1 MRTTMKLSLTAL
13 ALQLALAG
21 CASIAPDTNVLPQQ
35 DLAKVQLAA
44 DIHLAS
50 EGWPAARWWRQFQD
64 AQLDQLI
71 EGALAASPSLDVAN
85 ARIGTALAA
94 FDAQHAQ
101 RGPSVDLGAD
111 AGRQRYSANGLMPAP
126 IGGNYYNEVTVGVQ
140 AHYDLDWWGKHK
152 AQIAASLGEV
162 NARRAEYAMAQQ
174 MLAAEIAKHYFS
186 MQSGWARMD
195 NLHALVD
202 LQRQLVADKEKR
214 IANGLGVS
222 DDHLSAQTRLSLLQ
236 QQIAL
241 LETQVVTEREALRAL
256 LGTSLGA
263 DGTDLASLQPAQ
275 AQALPHALPGKLG
288 MELLARRPDL
298 QAARWRVQAS
308 LSNIEAA
315 QASFYPDID
324 LGASFGL
331 DAIKLGKLLESGSR
345 TLFIGPA
352 LSLPLFDSGRLQ
364 AQLGGAR
371 SERNALIAD
380 YNQSVFNVVRDVAQ
394 AGARVQGVE
403 NQLRLQEDNLRA
415 SEAQLRNAHARLAQG
430 LADRAT
436 ELNAEMTVR
445 GQVDLGM
452 QLQNQR
458 QNAEI
463 NLTVALGGGYRGS
476 SDVTASASG
485 IDSTSGTD
493 SKQ

>member
-1 MRTTMKLSLTAL
+1 MHTPIKLSLSVLTL
-13 ALQLALAG
+13 SLALAG
-21 CASIAPDTNVLPQQ
+21 CASIPPDTHVLPQQ

-50 EGWPAARWWRQFQD
+50 EGWPAARWWRQFHD
-64 AQLDQLI
+64 DQLDRLI
-71 EGALAASPSLDVAN
+71 DNALSSSPSLAVAN
-85 ARIGTALAA
+85 ARIGAALSA
-94 FDAQHAQ
+94 FDLQHAQ
-101 RGPSVDLGAD
+101 RGPTLEMGAD
-111 AGRQRYSANGLMPAP
+111 ASRQRYSANGLMPAP

-162 NARRAEYAMAQQ
+162 NARRAEYAMAEQ
-174 MLAAEIAKHYFS
+174 MLAAEIARHYFS

-195 NLHALVD
+195 NLQALVG

-214 IANGLGVS
+214 IAYGLGIS

-241 LETQVVTEREALRAL
+241 LATQIITEREALRAL

-263 DGTDLASLQPAQ
+263 DASALASLQPKQ
-275 AQALPHALPGKLG
+275 AQPLPHALPGKLG

-331 DAIKLGKLLESGSR
+331 DAIKLGKLLQSGSR
-345 TLFIGPA
+345 TVFIGPA

-380 YNQSVFNVVRDVAQ
+380 YNQNVFNVVRDVAQ
-394 AGARVQGVE
+394 AGAKVQGVE
-403 NQLRLQEDNLRA
+403 NQLRLQEENLRA
-415 SEAQLRNAHARLAQG
+415 AEAQLRNANARMQQG
-430 LADRAT
+430 LADRASQ
-436 ELNAEMTVR
+436 LNAEMTVR

-463 NLTVALGGGYRGS
+463 SLTVALGGGYRGS
-476 SDVTASASG
+476 SDFAASA
-485 IDSTSGTD
+485 
-493 SKQ
+493 QQ

>member
-1 MRTTMKLSLTAL
+1 MPTPMKLSLSLSVL
-13 ALQLALAG
+13 ALSVSLALAG
-21 CASIAPDTNVLPQQ
+21 CASIPPDTQQLPQQ

-50 EGWPAARWWRQFQD
+50 EGWPAAQWWRQFQD
-64 AQLDQLI
+64 EQLNQLI
-71 EGALAASPSLDVAN
+71 ENALSASPSLEVAN
-85 ARIGTALAA
+85 ARIGSALSA
-94 FDAQHAQ
+94 FHAQHAQ
-101 RGPSVDLGAD
+101 RGPSID
-111 AGRQRYSANGLMPAP
+111 ASANANRQRYSGNGLMPAP

-162 NARRAEYAMAQQ
+162 NARRAEYAMAEQ
-174 MLAAEIAKHYFS
+174 MLAAEIARHYFS
-186 MQSGWARMD
+186 MQNGWARMD
-195 NLHALVD
+195 NLHALVQ
-202 LQRQLVADKEKR
+202 LQQQLVVDKEKR

-241 LETQVVTEREALRAL
+241 LETQIVTEREALRAL
-256 LGTSLGA
+256 LGA
-263 DGTDLASLQPAQ
+263 DSTALTSLQPKQ

-298 QAARWRVQAS
+298 QAARWRVQAAMS
-308 LSNIEAA
+308 KIEAV

-331 DAIKLGKLLESGSR
+331 DAIKLGKLLQSGSR

-371 SERNALIAD
+371 SERKELIAD
-380 YNQSVFNVVRDVAQ
+380 YNQNVFNVVRDVAQ
-394 AGARVQGVE
+394 AGAKVQGVE
-403 NQLRLQEDNLRA
+403 NQLRLQQENLRA
-415 SEAQLRNAHARLAQG
+415 SVAQLRNANARLKQG

-436 ELNAEMTVR
+436 QLNAEMTVR

-452 QLQNQR
+452 QLQHQR
-458 QNAEI
+458 QDAEI
-463 NLTVALGGGYRGS
+463 GLTVALGGGYRGS
-476 SDVTASASG
+476 SDFAT
-485 IDSTSGTD
+485 TTT
-493 SKQ
+493 KQ

>member
-1 MRTTMKLSLTAL
+1 MPTPMKLSLSVL
-13 ALQLALAG
+13 ALSVSLALAG
-21 CASIAPDTNVLPQQ
+21 CASIPPDTQQLPQQ

-50 EGWPAARWWRQFQD
+50 EGWPAAQWWRQFQD
-64 AQLDQLI
+64 EQLNQLI
-71 EGALAASPSLDVAN
+71 ENALSASPSLEVAN
-85 ARIGTALAA
+85 ARIGSALSA

-101 RGPSVDLGAD
+101 RGPSID
-111 AGRQRYSANGLMPAP
+111 ASANANRQRYSGNGLMPAP

-162 NARRAEYAMAQQ
+162 NARRAEYAMAEQ
-174 MLAAEIAKHYFS
+174 MLAAEIARHYFS
-186 MQSGWARMD
+186 MQNGWARMD
-195 NLHALVD
+195 NLHALVQ
-202 LQRQLVADKEKR
+202 LQQQLVVDKEKR

-241 LETQVVTEREALRAL
+241 LETQIVTEREALRAL
-256 LGTSLGA
+256 LGA
-263 DGTDLASLQPAQ
+263 DSTALTSLQPKQ

-298 QAARWRVQAS
+298 QAARWRVQAAMS
-308 LSNIEAA
+308 KIEAA

-331 DAIKLGKLLESGSR
+331 DAIKLGKLLQSGSR

-371 SERNALIAD
+371 SERKELIAD
-380 YNQSVFNVVRDVAQ
+380 YNQNVFNVVRDVAQ
-394 AGARVQGVE
+394 AGAKVQGVE
-403 NQLRLQEDNLRA
+403 NQLRLQQENLRA
-415 SEAQLRNAHARLAQG
+415 SVAQLRNANARLKQG

-436 ELNAEMTVR
+436 QLNAEMTVR

-476 SDVTASASG
+476 SDFAT
-485 IDSTSGTD
+485 TTT
-493 SKQ
+493 KQ

>member
-1 MRTTMKLSLTAL
+1 MKLSLSVL
-13 ALQLALAG
+13 ALSLSLAG
-21 CASIAPDTNVLPQQ
+21 CASIPPDTQQLPQQ
-35 DLAKVQLAA
+35 DLATVQLAA

-50 EGWPAARWWRQFQD
+50 EGWPAAQWWRQFRD
-64 AQLDQLI
+64 EQLDQLI
-71 EGALAASPSLDVAN
+71 EQALAASPNLAVAN
-85 ARIGTALAA
+85 ARIGSALSA
-94 FDAQHAQ
+94 FDAQHAE
-101 RGPSVDLGAD
+101 RGPRLDLGAN
-111 AGRQRYSANGLMPAP
+111 ASRQRYSGNGLMPAP

-140 AHYDLDWWGKHK
+140 AHYDLDWWGRHK

-162 NARRAEYAMAQQ
+162 NARRAEYAMAEQ
-174 MLAAEIAKHYFS
+174 MLAAEIARHYFS
-186 MQSGWARMD
+186 MQNGWARMD
-195 NLHALVD
+195 NLHALVK
-202 LQRQLVADKEKR
+202 LQQQLVLDKEKR

-256 LGTSLGA
+256 LGGDNSA
-263 DGTDLASLQPAQ
+263 LASLQPRQ

-298 QAARWRVQAS
+298 QAARWRVQAAMS
-308 LSNIEAA
+308 KIEAA

-324 LGASFGL
+324 LSASFGL
-331 DAIKLGKLLESGSR
+331 DAIKLGKLLQSGSR

-364 AQLGGAR
+364 AQLAGAR
-371 SERNALIAD
+371 SERNELIAD
-380 YNQSVFNVVRDVAQ
+380 YNQNVFNVVRDVAQ

-403 NQLRLQEDNLRA
+403 NQLRLQQENLRA
-415 SEAQLRNAHARLAQG
+415 SEAQLRNANARLKQG

-436 ELNAEMTVR
+436 QLNAEMTVR

-476 SDVTASASG
+476 SDFAAT
-485 IDSTSGTD
+485 TT
-493 SKQ
+493 KQ

>member
-1 MRTTMKLSLTAL
+1 MRTNMKLSLTVL
-13 ALQLALAG
+13 ALSLALAG
-21 CASIAPDTNVLPQQ
+21 CASIPPDTQQLPQQ
-35 DLAKVQLAA
+35 DLATVQLAA
-44 DIHLAS
+44 DLHLAS
-50 EGWPAARWWRQFQD
+50 EGWPSARWWRQFQD
-64 AQLDQLI
+64 DQLSQLI
-71 EGALAASPSLDVAN
+71 DTALSASPSLDVAN
-85 ARIGTALAA
+85 ARIGSALSA

-101 RGPSVDLGAD
+101 RGPRVDLD
-111 AGRQRYSANGLMPAP
+111 ANANRQRYSGNGLMPPP
-126 IGGNYYNEVTVGVQ
+126 IGGNVYNEVTVGVQ
-140 AHYDLDWWGKHK
+140 AHYDLDWWGRHK

-162 NARRAEYAMAQQ
+162 NARRAEYAMAEQ
-174 MLAAEIAKHYFS
+174 MLAAEIARHYFS
-186 MQSGWARMD
+186 MQNGWARMD
-195 NLHALVD
+195 NLQALVE
-202 LQRQLVADKEKR
+202 LQRQLVLDKEKR

-256 LGTSLGA
+256 LGA
-263 DGTDLASLQPAQ
+263 DASALASLRPAQ

-315 QASFYPDID
+315 QAAFYPDID

-331 DAIKLGKLLESGSR
+331 DAIKLGKLLQSGSR

-380 YNQSVFNVVRDVAQ
+380 YNQNVFNVVRDVAQ

-403 NQLRLQEDNLRA
+403 NQLRLQQENLRA
-415 SEAQLRNAHARLAQG
+415 SEAQLRNAHARMQQG
-430 LADRAT
+430 LADRASQ
-436 ELNAEMTVR
+436 LNAEMTVR

-463 NLTVALGGGYRGS
+463 NLNVALGGGYRGS
-476 SDVTASASG
+476 SDFTASA
-485 IDSTSGTD
+485 
-493 SKQ
+493 QQ

>member
-1 MRTTMKLSLTAL
+1 MKLSLSVL
-13 ALQLALAG
+13 ALSLSLAG
-21 CASIAPDTNVLPQQ
+21 CASIPPDTQQLPQQ
-35 DLAKVQLAA
+35 ELAKVQLAA

-50 EGWPAARWWRQFQD
+50 EGWPAAQWWRQFQD
-64 AQLDQLI
+64 DQLDQLI
-71 EGALAASPSLDVAN
+71 EQALSASPSLDAAN
-85 ARIGTALAA
+85 ARIGSALSA
-94 FDAQHAQ
+94 FDAQHAG
-101 RGPSVDLGAD
+101 RGPRLDLD
-111 AGRQRYSANGLMPAP
+111 ANASRQRYSGNGLMPAP

-162 NARRAEYAMAQQ
+162 NARRAEYAMAEQ
-174 MLAAEIAKHYFS
+174 MLAAEIARHYFS
-186 MQSGWARMD
+186 MQNGWARMD
-195 NLHALVD
+195 NLHALVQ
-202 LQRQLVADKEKR
+202 LQQQLVVDKEKR

-241 LETQVVTEREALRAL
+241 LETQIVTEREALRAL
-256 LGTSLGA
+256 LGA
-263 DGTDLASLQPAQ
+263 DASALASLQPKEAQ
-275 AQALPHALPGKLG
+275 TLPHALPGKLG

-298 QAARWRVQAS
+298 QAARWRVQAAMS
-308 LSNIEAA
+308 HIEAA

-331 DAIKLGKLLESGSR
+331 DAIKLGKLLQSGSR

-364 AQLGGAR
+364 AQLAGAR
-371 SERNALIAD
+371 SERNELIAD
-380 YNQSVFNVVRDVAQ
+380 YNQNVFNVVRDVAQ

-403 NQLRLQEDNLRA
+403 NQLRLQQENLRA
-415 SEAQLRNAHARLAQG
+415 SEAQLRNANARLKQG

-436 ELNAEMTVR
+436 QINAEMTMR

-458 QNAEI
+458 QDAEI

-476 SDVTASASG
+476 SDFAATASTNTA
-485 IDSTSGTD
+485 
-493 SKQ
+493 KQ

>member
-1 MRTTMKLSLTAL
+1 MRTNMKLSLTVL
-13 ALQLALAG
+13 ALSLALAG
-21 CASIAPDTNVLPQQ
+21 CASIPPDTQQLPQQ
-35 DLAKVQLAA
+35 DLATVQLAA
-44 DIHLAS
+44 DLHLAS
-50 EGWPAARWWRQFQD
+50 EGWPSARWWRQFQD
-64 AQLDQLI
+64 DQLSQLI
-71 EGALAASPSLDVAN
+71 DTALSASPSLDVAN
-85 ARIGTALAA
+85 ARIGSALSA

-101 RGPSVDLGAD
+101 RGPRVDLD
-111 AGRQRYSANGLMPAP
+111 ANASRQRYSGNGLMPAP
-126 IGGNYYNEVTVGVQ
+126 IGGNVYNEVTVGVQ
-140 AHYDLDWWGKHK
+140 AHYDLDWWGRHK

-162 NARRAEYAMAQQ
+162 NARRAEYAMAEQ
-174 MLAAEIAKHYFS
+174 MLAAEIARHYFS
-186 MQSGWARMD
+186 MQNGWARMD
-195 NLHALVD
+195 NLQALVE
-202 LQRQLVADKEKR
+202 LQRQLVLDKEKR

-256 LGTSLGA
+256 LGA
-263 DGTDLASLQPAQ
+263 DASALASLRPAQ

-315 QASFYPDID
+315 QAAFYPDID

-331 DAIKLGKLLESGSR
+331 DAIKLGKLLQSGSR

-380 YNQSVFNVVRDVAQ
+380 YNQNVFNVVRDVAQ

-403 NQLRLQEDNLRA
+403 NQLRLQQENLRA
-415 SEAQLRNAHARLAQG
+415 SEAQLRNAHARMQQG
-430 LADRAT
+430 LADRASQ
-436 ELNAEMTVR
+436 LNAEMTVR

-463 NLTVALGGGYRGS
+463 NLNVALGGGYRGS
-476 SDVTASASG
+476 SDFTASA
-485 IDSTSGTD
+485 
-493 SKQ
+493 QQ

>member
-1 MRTTMKLSLTAL
+1 MKLSLSVL
-13 ALQLALAG
+13 ALSLALAG
-21 CASIAPDTNVLPQQ
+21 CASIPPDTQPLPQQ

-50 EGWPAARWWRQFQD
+50 EGWPAAQWWRQFQD
-64 AQLDQLI
+64 SQLDQLI
-71 EGALAASPSLDVAN
+71 EHALSSSPNLDVAN
-85 ARIGTALAA
+85 ARIGSALSA
-94 FDAQHAQ
+94 FDARHAD
-101 RGPSVDLGAD
+101 RGPRVDLGAN
-111 AGRQRYSANGLMPAP
+111 ANRQRYSGNGLMPAP

-162 NARRAEYAMAQQ
+162 NARRAEYAMAEQ
-174 MLAAEIAKHYFS
+174 MLAAEIARHYFS

-195 NLHALVD
+195 NLHALVK
-202 LQRQLVADKEKR
+202 LQQQLVVDKEKR
-214 IANGLGVS
+214 IANGLGIS

-241 LETQVVTEREALRAL
+241 LETQIVTEREALRAL
-256 LGTSLGA
+256 LGA
-263 DGTDLASLQPAQ
+263 DSSALASLQPKE

-298 QAARWRVQAS
+298 QAARWRVQAAMS
-308 LSNIEAA
+308 TIEAA
-315 QASFYPDID
+315 QAAFYPDID

-331 DAIKLGKLLESGSR
+331 DAIKLGKLLQSGSR

-364 AQLGGAR
+364 AQLAGAR
-371 SERNALIAD
+371 SERNELIAD
-380 YNQSVFNVVRDVAQ
+380 YNQNVFNVVRDVAQ
-394 AGARVQGVE
+394 AGAKVQGVE
-403 NQLRLQEDNLRA
+403 NQLRLQEENLRA
-415 SEAQLRNAHARLAQG
+415 SEAQLRNANARLKQG

-436 ELNAEMTVR
+436 QLNAEMTVR

-463 NLTVALGGGYRGS
+463 NLNVALGGGYRGS
-476 SDVTASASG
+476 SDFADTASTSKR
-485 IDSTSGTD
+485 ST
-493 SKQ
+493 QQ

>member
-1 MRTTMKLSLTAL
+1 MKLSLSIL
-13 ALQLALAG
+13 ALSVSLALAG
-21 CASIAPDTNVLPQQ
+21 CASITPDTQQLPQQ
-35 DLAKVQLAA
+35 DLASVQLAA

-50 EGWPAARWWRQFQD
+50 EGWPAAQWWRQFQD
-64 AQLDQLI
+64 EQLDQLI
-71 EGALAASPSLDVAN
+71 EQSLSASPGLDVAN
-85 ARIGTALAA
+85 ARIASALSA
-94 FDAQHAQ
+94 FDAQHAE
-101 RGPSVDLGAD
+101 RGPRLDLD
-111 AGRQRYSANGLMPAP
+111 ANANRQRYSGNGLMPAP
-126 IGGNYYNEVTVGVQ
+126 IGGNYYNEITVGVQ

-162 NARRAEYAMAQQ
+162 NARRAEYAMAEQ
-174 MLAAEIAKHYFS
+174 MLAAEIARHYFS
-186 MQSGWARMD
+186 MQNGWARMD
-195 NLHALVD
+195 NLHALVG
-202 LQRQLVADKEKR
+202 LQQQLVVDKEKR

-241 LETQVVTEREALRAL
+241 LETQIVTEREALRAL
-256 LGTSLGA
+256 LGA
-263 DGTDLASLQPAQ
+263 DASALTSLQPKQ

-331 DAIKLGKLLESGSR
+331 DAIKLGKLLQSGSR
-345 TLFIGPA
+345 TVFIGPA

-380 YNQSVFNVVRDVAQ
+380 YNQNVFNVVRDVAQ
-394 AGARVQGVE
+394 AGAKVQGVE
-403 NQLRLQEDNLRA
+403 NQLRLQEENLRA
-415 SEAQLRNAHARLAQG
+415 AEAQLRNANARMQQG
-430 LADRAT
+430 LADRASQ
-436 ELNAEMTVR
+436 LNAEMTVR

-463 NLTVALGGGYRGS
+463 SLTVALGGGYRGS
-476 SDVTASASG
+476 SDFAASA
-485 IDSTSGTD
+485 
-493 SKQ
+493 QQ

>member
-1 MRTTMKLSLTAL
+1 MRTNMKLSLTVL
-13 ALQLALAG
+13 ALSLALAG
-21 CASIAPDTNVLPQQ
+21 CASVPPDTQQLPQQ
-35 DLAKVQLAA
+35 DLATVQLAA
-44 DIHLAS
+44 DLHLAS

-64 AQLDQLI
+64 DQLSQLI
-71 EGALAASPSLDVAN
+71 DTALSASPSLDVAN
-85 ARIGTALAA
+85 ARIGSALSA

-101 RGPSVDLGAD
+101 RGPRVDLD
-111 AGRQRYSANGLMPAP
+111 ANANRQRYSGNGLMPAP
-126 IGGNYYNEVTVGVQ
+126 IGGNVYNEVTVGVQ
-140 AHYDLDWWGKHK
+140 AHYDLDWWGRHK

-162 NARRAEYAMAQQ
+162 NARRAEYAMAEQ
-174 MLAAEIAKHYFS
+174 MLAAEIARHYFS
-186 MQSGWARMD
+186 MQNGWARMD
-195 NLHALVD
+195 NLQALVE
-202 LQRQLVADKEKR
+202 LQRQLVLDKEKR

-256 LGTSLGA
+256 LGA
-263 DGTDLASLQPAQ
+263 DASALASLRPAQ

-331 DAIKLGKLLESGSR
+331 DAIKLGKLLQSGSR

-380 YNQSVFNVVRDVAQ
+380 YNQNVFNVVRDVAQ

-403 NQLRLQEDNLRA
+403 NQLRLQQENLRA
-415 SEAQLRNAHARLAQG
+415 SEAQLRNAHARMQQG
-430 LADRAT
+430 LADRASQ
-436 ELNAEMTVR
+436 LNAEMTVR

-463 NLTVALGGGYRGS
+463 NLNVALGGGYRGS
-476 SDVTASASG
+476 SEFTAGA
-485 IDSTSGTD
+485 
-493 SKQ
+493 QQ

>member
-1 MRTTMKLSLTAL
+1 MHTSMKLSLSVL
-13 ALQLALAG
+13 ALSLALAG
-21 CASIAPDTNVLPQQ
+21 CASIPPDTQPLPQQ
-35 DLAKVQLAA
+35 DLATIQLAA

-50 EGWPAARWWRQFQD
+50 EGWPAAQWWRQFQD
-64 AQLDQLI
+64 DQLNQLI
-71 EGALAASPSLDVAN
+71 QQALSASPNLDVAN
-85 ARIGTALAA
+85 ARIGSALSA

-101 RGPSVDLGAD
+101 RGPRVDLGAN
-111 AGRQRYSANGLMPAP
+111 ANRQRYSGNGLMPAP

-162 NARRAEYAMAQQ
+162 NARRAEYAMAEQ
-174 MLAAEIAKHYFS
+174 MLAAEIARHYFS
-186 MQSGWARMD
+186 MQNGWARMD
-195 NLHALVD
+195 NLHALVQ
-202 LQRQLVADKEKR
+202 LQQQLVLDKEKR

-236 QQIAL
+236 QQIAM
-241 LETQVVTEREALRAL
+241 LETQIVTEREALRAL
-256 LGTSLGA
+256 LGA
-263 DGTDLASLQPAQ
+263 DASALASLQPKV
-275 AQALPHALPGKLG
+275 AQALPHALPAKLG

-308 LSNIEAA
+308 MSKIEAA

-331 DAIKLGKLLESGSR
+331 DAVKLGELLQSGSR

-364 AQLGGAR
+364 AQLQGAR
-371 SERNALIAD
+371 SERNELIAD
-380 YNQSVFNVVRDVAQ
+380 YNQNVFNVVRDVAQ

-403 NQLRLQEDNLRA
+403 NQLRLQQENLRA
-415 SEAQLRNAHARLAQG
+415 SEAQLRNANARLKQG

-436 ELNAEMTVR
+436 QLNAEMTVR

-458 QNAEI
+458 QDAEI
-463 NLTVALGGGYRGS
+463 TLTVALGGGYRGS
-476 SDVTASASG
+476 SDFASA
-485 IDSTSGTD
+485 TT
-493 SKQ
+493 KQ

>member
-1 MRTTMKLSLTAL
+1 MHTPMKLSLSVL
-13 ALQLALAG
+13 AFSVSLALAG
-21 CASIAPDTNVLPQQ
+21 CASIRPDTQQLPQQ
-35 DLAKVQLAA
+35 NLAKAQLAA

-50 EGWPAARWWRQFQD
+50 EGWPAAQWWRQFQD
-64 AQLDQLI
+64 NQLDQLI
-71 EGALAASPSLDVAN
+71 EQALSASPGLDVAN
-85 ARIGTALAA
+85 ARIGSALSA
-94 FDAQHAQ
+94 FDAQHAD
-101 RGPSVDLGAD
+101 RGPKVDLGAN
-111 AGRQRYSANGLMPAP
+111 ANRQRYSGNGLMPAP

-162 NARRAEYAMAQQ
+162 NARRAEYAMAEQ
-174 MLAAEIAKHYFS
+174 MLAAEIARHYFS
-186 MQSGWARMD
+186 MQNGWARMD
-195 NLHALVD
+195 NLHALVK
-202 LQRQLVADKEKR
+202 LQQQLVLDKEKR

-241 LETQVVTEREALRAL
+241 LETQIVTEREALRAL
-256 LGTSLGA
+256 LGT
-263 DGTDLASLQPAQ
+263 DGTALASLQPKQ
-275 AQALPHALPGKLG
+275 AQPLPHALPGKLG

-298 QAARWRVQAS
+298 QAARWRVQAAMS
-308 LSNIEAA
+308 KIEAA
-315 QASFYPDID
+315 HASFYPDID

-331 DAIKLGKLLESGSR
+331 DAIKLGKLLQSGSR

-371 SERNALIAD
+371 SERNELIAD
-380 YNQSVFNVVRDVAQ
+380 YNQNVFNVVRDVAQ
-394 AGARVQGVE
+394 AGARMQGVE
-403 NQLRLQEDNLRA
+403 NQLRLQQENLRA
-415 SEAQLRNAHARLAQG
+415 SEAQLRNANARLKQG

-436 ELNAEMTVR
+436 QLNAEMTVR

-458 QNAEI
+458 QDAEI

-476 SDVTASASG
+476 SDFANTAS
-485 IDSTSGTD
+485 TS
-493 SKQ
+493 KH

>member
-1 MRTTMKLSLTAL
+1 MLKENNMKTSLTTLVL
-13 ALQLALAG
+13 ALALAG
-21 CASIAPDTNVLPQQ
+21 CASIPPDTQPLPQQ
-35 DLAKVQLAA
+35 DLATVQLAA

-50 EGWPAARWWRQFQD
+50 EGWPAAQWWRQFQD
-64 AQLDQLI
+64 SQLDQLI
-71 EGALAASPSLDVAN
+71 DKALSGSPNLDVAN
-85 ARIGTALAA
+85 ARIGSALSA
-94 FDAQHAQ
+94 FDARHAD
-101 RGPSVDLGAD
+101 RGPRVDLD
-111 AGRQRYSANGLMPAP
+111 ANANRQRYSGNGLLPAP

-140 AHYDLDWWGKHK
+140 AHYDLDWWGRHK

-162 NARRAEYAMAQQ
+162 NARRAEYAMAEQ
-174 MLAAEIAKHYFS
+174 MLAAEVARHYFS

-195 NLHALVD
+195 NLRALVA
-202 LQRQLVADKEKR
+202 LQQQLVLDKEKR

-241 LETQVVTEREALRAL
+241 LETQIVTEREALRAL
-256 LGTSLGA
+256 LGA
-263 DGTDLASLQPAQ
+263 DASALASLQPRQ

-308 LSNIEAA
+308 MSRIEAA
-315 QASFYPDID
+315 QAAFYPDID

-364 AQLGGAR
+364 AQLAGAR
-371 SERNALIAD
+371 SERNELIAD
-380 YNQSVFNVVRDVAQ
+380 YNQNVFNVVRDVAQ
-394 AGARVQGVE
+394 AGAKVQGVE

-415 SEAQLRNAHARLAQG
+415 SEAQLRNANARLKQG

-436 ELNAEMTVR
+436 QLNAEMTVR

-463 NLTVALGGGYRGS
+463 NLNVALGGGYRGS
-476 SDVTASASG
+476 SDFANTAS
-485 IDSTSGTD
+485 TT
-493 SKQ
+493 KQ

>member
-1 MRTTMKLSLTAL
+1 MHTPMKLSLSVL
-13 ALQLALAG
+13 ALSLSLAG
-21 CASIAPDTNVLPQQ
+21 CASIAPDTQQLPQQ
-35 DLAKVQLAA
+35 DLATVQLAA

-50 EGWPAARWWRQFQD
+50 EGWPAAQWWRQFQD
-64 AQLDQLI
+64 DQLDQLI
-71 EGALAASPSLDVAN
+71 EQALAASPNLAVAN
-85 ARIGTALAA
+85 ARIGSALSA
-94 FDAQHAQ
+94 FDAQHAE
-101 RGPSVDLGAD
+101 RGPRLDLGAN
-111 AGRQRYSANGLMPAP
+111 ASRQRYSGNGLMPAP
-126 IGGNYYNEVTVGVQ
+126 IGGNYYNEITVGVQ

-162 NARRAEYAMAQQ
+162 NARRAEYAMAEQ
-174 MLAAEIAKHYFS
+174 MLAAEIARHYFS
-186 MQSGWARMD
+186 MQNGWARMD
-195 NLHALVD
+195 NLHALVA
-202 LQRQLVADKEKR
+202 LQQLLVLDKEKR

-256 LGTSLGA
+256 LGGDSST
-263 DGTDLASLQPAQ
+263 LAGLQPKV

-308 LSNIEAA
+308 MSKIEAA

-331 DAIKLGKLLESGSR
+331 DAIKLGKLLQSGSR

-364 AQLGGAR
+364 AQLAGAR
-371 SERNALIAD
+371 SERNELIAD
-380 YNQSVFNVVRDVAQ
+380 YNQNVFNVVRDVAQ

-403 NQLRLQEDNLRA
+403 NQLRLQQDNLRA
-415 SEAQLRNAHARLAQG
+415 SEAQLRNANARLKQG
-430 LADRAT
+430 LADRAAQ
-436 ELNAEMTVR
+436 LNAEMTVR

-458 QNAEI
+458 QDAEI
-463 NLTVALGGGYRGS
+463 SLTVALGGGYRGS
-476 SDVTASASG
+476 SDFAAT
-485 IDSTSGTD
+485 TT
-493 SKQ
+493 KQ

>member
-1 MRTTMKLSLTAL
+1 MLKENNMKTSLTTLVL
-13 ALQLALAG
+13 ALALAG
-21 CASIAPDTNVLPQQ
+21 CASIPPDTQPLPQQ
-35 DLAKVQLAA
+35 DLATVQLAA

-50 EGWPAARWWRQFQD
+50 EGWPAAQWWRQFQD
-64 AQLDQLI
+64 SQLDQLI
-71 EGALAASPSLDVAN
+71 DKALSGSPNLDVAN
-85 ARIGTALAA
+85 ARIGSALSV
-94 FDAQHAQ
+94 FDARHAD
-101 RGPSVDLGAD
+101 RGPRVDLD
-111 AGRQRYSANGLMPAP
+111 ANANRQRYSGNGLLPAP

-140 AHYDLDWWGKHK
+140 AHYDLDWWGRHK

-162 NARRAEYAMAQQ
+162 NARRAEYAMAEQ
-174 MLAAEIAKHYFS
+174 MLAAEVARHYFS

-195 NLHALVD
+195 NLRALVA
-202 LQRQLVADKEKR
+202 LQQQLILDKEKR

-241 LETQVVTEREALRAL
+241 LETQIVTEREALRAL
-256 LGTSLGA
+256 LGA
-263 DGTDLASLQPAQ
+263 DASALASLQPRQ

-308 LSNIEAA
+308 MSRIEAA
-315 QASFYPDID
+315 QAAFYPDID

-364 AQLGGAR
+364 AQLAGAR
-371 SERNALIAD
+371 SERNELIAD
-380 YNQSVFNVVRDVAQ
+380 YNQNVFNVVRDVAQ
-394 AGARVQGVE
+394 AGAKVQGVE

-415 SEAQLRNAHARLAQG
+415 SEAQLRNANARLKQG

-436 ELNAEMTVR
+436 QLNAEMTMR

-463 NLTVALGGGYRGS
+463 NLNVALGGGYRGS
-476 SDVTASASG
+476 SDFANTAS
-485 IDSTSGTD
+485 TT
-493 SKQ
+493 KQ

>member
-1 MRTTMKLSLTAL
+1 MHTPMKLSLSVL
-13 ALQLALAG
+13 ALSLSLAG
-21 CASIAPDTNVLPQQ
+21 CASIPPDTQQLPQQ

-50 EGWPAARWWRQFQD
+50 EGWPAAQWWRQFQD
-64 AQLDQLI
+64 DQLDQLI
-71 EGALAASPSLDVAN
+71 EQALSASPSLDAAN
-85 ARIGTALAA
+85 ARIGSALSA
-94 FDAQHAQ
+94 FDAQHAG
-101 RGPSVDLGAD
+101 RGPRLDLD
-111 AGRQRYSANGLMPAP
+111 ANASRQRYSGNGLMPAP

-162 NARRAEYAMAQQ
+162 NARRAEYAMAEQ
-174 MLAAEIAKHYFS
+174 MLAAEIARHYFS
-186 MQSGWARMD
+186 MQNGWARMD
-195 NLHALVD
+195 NLHALVQ
-202 LQRQLVADKEKR
+202 LQQQLVLDKEKR

-241 LETQVVTEREALRAL
+241 LETQIVTEREALRAL
-256 LGTSLGA
+256 LGA
-263 DGTDLASLQPAQ
+263 DASALASLQPKAAQ
-275 AQALPHALPGKLG
+275 TLPHALPGKLG

-298 QAARWRVQAS
+298 QAARWRVQAAMS
-308 LSNIEAA
+308 HIEAA

-331 DAIKLGKLLESGSR
+331 DAIKLGKLLQSGSR

-364 AQLGGAR
+364 AQLAGAR
-371 SERNALIAD
+371 SERNELIAD
-380 YNQSVFNVVRDVAQ
+380 YNQNVFNVVRDVAQ

-403 NQLRLQEDNLRA
+403 NQLRLQQENLRA
-415 SEAQLRNAHARLAQG
+415 SEAQLRNANARLKQG

-436 ELNAEMTVR
+436 QINAEMTMR

-458 QNAEI
+458 LDAEI

-476 SDVTASASG
+476 SDFAGTASTNTA
-485 IDSTSGTD
+485 
-493 SKQ
+493 

>member
-1 MRTTMKLSLTAL
+1 MRTNMKLSLTVL
-13 ALQLALAG
+13 ALSLALAG
-21 CASIAPDTNVLPQQ
+21 CASIPPDTQQLPQQ

-44 DIHLAS
+44 DLHLAS
-50 EGWPAARWWRQFQD
+50 EGWPAARWWHQFQD
-64 AQLDQLI
+64 DQLSQLI
-71 EGALAASPSLDVAN
+71 DTALSASPSLDVAN
-85 ARIGTALAA
+85 ARIGSALSA

-101 RGPSVDLGAD
+101 RGPRVDLD
-111 AGRQRYSANGLMPAP
+111 ANANRQRYSGNGLMPAP
-126 IGGNYYNEVTVGVQ
+126 IGGNVYNEVTVGVQ
-140 AHYDLDWWGKHK
+140 AHYDLDWWGRHK

-162 NARRAEYAMAQQ
+162 NARRAEYAMAEQ
-174 MLAAEIAKHYFS
+174 MLAAEIARHYFS
-186 MQSGWARMD
+186 MQNGWARMD
-195 NLHALVD
+195 NLQALVE
-202 LQRQLVADKEKR
+202 LQRQLVLDKEKR

-256 LGTSLGA
+256 LGADASALTSLR
-263 DGTDLASLQPAQ
+263 PAQ

-315 QASFYPDID
+315 QAAFYPDID

-331 DAIKLGKLLESGSR
+331 DAIKLGKLLQSGSR

-380 YNQSVFNVVRDVAQ
+380 YNQNVFNVVRDVAQ

-403 NQLRLQEDNLRA
+403 NQLRLQQENLRA
-415 SEAQLRNAHARLAQG
+415 SEAQLRNAHARMQQG
-430 LADRAT
+430 LADRASQ
-436 ELNAEMTVR
+436 LNAEMTVR

-463 NLTVALGGGYRGS
+463 NLNVALGGGYRGS
-476 SDVTASASG
+476 SDFTASA
-485 IDSTSGTD
+485 
-493 SKQ
+493 QQ

>member
-1 MRTTMKLSLTAL
+1 MRTNMKLSLTVL
-13 ALQLALAG
+13 ALSLALAG
-21 CASIAPDTNVLPQQ
+21 CASIPPDTQQLPQQ
-35 DLAKVQLAA
+35 DLATVQLAA
-44 DIHLAS
+44 DLHLAS

-64 AQLDQLI
+64 DQLSQLI
-71 EGALAASPSLDVAN
+71 DTALSASPSLDVAN
-85 ARIGTALAA
+85 ARIGSALSA

-101 RGPSVDLGAD
+101 RGPRVDLD
-111 AGRQRYSANGLMPAP
+111 ANANRQRYSGNGLMPPP
-126 IGGNYYNEVTVGVQ
+126 IGGNVYNEVTVGVQ
-140 AHYDLDWWGKHK
+140 AHYDLDWWGRHK

-162 NARRAEYAMAQQ
+162 NARRAEYAMAEQ
-174 MLAAEIAKHYFS
+174 MLAAEIARHYFS
-186 MQSGWARMD
+186 MQNGWARMD
-195 NLHALVD
+195 NLQALVE
-202 LQRQLVADKEKR
+202 LQRQLVLDKEKR

-256 LGTSLGA
+256 LGA
-263 DGTDLASLQPAQ
+263 DASALASLRPAQ

-315 QASFYPDID
+315 QAAFYPDID

-331 DAIKLGKLLESGSR
+331 DAIKLGKLLQSGSR

-380 YNQSVFNVVRDVAQ
+380 YNQNVFNVVRDVAQ

-403 NQLRLQEDNLRA
+403 NQLRLQQENLRA
-415 SEAQLRNAHARLAQG
+415 SEAQLRNAHARMQQG
-430 LADRAT
+430 LADRASQ
-436 ELNAEMTVR
+436 LNAEMTVR

-463 NLTVALGGGYRGS
+463 NLNVALGGGYRGS
-476 SDVTASASG
+476 SDFTASA
-485 IDSTSGTD
+485 
-493 SKQ
+493 QQ

>member
-1 MRTTMKLSLTAL
+1 MHTQMKLSLSVL
-13 ALQLALAG
+13 ALSVSIALAG
-21 CASIAPDTNVLPQQ
+21 CASIPPDTQQLPQQ

-50 EGWPAARWWRQFQD
+50 EGWPAAQWWRQFQD
-64 AQLDQLI
+64 EQLNQLI
-71 EGALAASPSLDVAN
+71 ENALSASPSLEVAN
-85 ARIGTALAA
+85 ARIGSALSA

-101 RGPSVDLGAD
+101 RGPSID
-111 AGRQRYSANGLMPAP
+111 ASANANRQRYSSNGLMPAP
-126 IGGNYYNEVTVGVQ
+126 IGGNYYNEITVGVQ

-162 NARRAEYAMAQQ
+162 NARRAEYAMAEQ
-174 MLAAEIAKHYFS
+174 MLAAEIARHYFS
-186 MQSGWARMD
+186 MQNGWARMD
-195 NLHALVD
+195 NLHALVQ
-202 LQRQLVADKEKR
+202 LQQQLVVDKEKR

-241 LETQVVTEREALRAL
+241 LETQIVTEREALRAL
-256 LGTSLGA
+256 LGA
-263 DGTDLASLQPAQ
+263 DSTALTSLQPKQ

-298 QAARWRVQAS
+298 QAARWRVQAAMS
-308 LSNIEAA
+308 KIEAA

-331 DAIKLGKLLESGSR
+331 DAIKLGKLLQSGSR

-371 SERNALIAD
+371 SERKELIAD
-380 YNQSVFNVVRDVAQ
+380 YNQNVFNVVRDVAQ
-394 AGARVQGVE
+394 AGAKVQGVE
-403 NQLRLQEDNLRA
+403 NQLRLQQENLRA
-415 SEAQLRNAHARLAQG
+415 SVAQLRNANARLKQG

-436 ELNAEMTVR
+436 QLNAEMTVR

-458 QNAEI
+458 QDAEI
-463 NLTVALGGGYRGS
+463 SLTVALGGGYRGS
-476 SDVTASASG
+476 SDFAT
-485 IDSTSGTD
+485 TTT
-493 SKQ
+493 KQ

>member
-1 MRTTMKLSLTAL
+1 MHTQMKLSLSVL
-13 ALQLALAG
+13 ALSVSMALAG
-21 CASIAPDTNVLPQQ
+21 CASIPPDTQQLPQQ

-50 EGWPAARWWRQFQD
+50 EGWPAAQWWRQFQD
-64 AQLDQLI
+64 EQLNQLI
-71 EGALAASPSLDVAN
+71 ENALSASPSLEVAN
-85 ARIGTALAA
+85 ARIGSALSA

-101 RGPSVDLGAD
+101 RGPSID
-111 AGRQRYSANGLMPAP
+111 ASANANRQRYSGNGLMPAP

-162 NARRAEYAMAQQ
+162 NARRAEYAMAEQ
-174 MLAAEIAKHYFS
+174 MLAAEIARHYFS
-186 MQSGWARMD
+186 MQNGWARMD
-195 NLHALVD
+195 NLHALVQ
-202 LQRQLVADKEKR
+202 LQQQLVVDKEKR

-241 LETQVVTEREALRAL
+241 LETQIVTEREALRAL
-256 LGTSLGA
+256 LGA
-263 DGTDLASLQPAQ
+263 DSTALTSLQPKQ

-298 QAARWRVQAS
+298 QAARWRVQAAMS
-308 LSNIEAA
+308 KIEAA

-331 DAIKLGKLLESGSR
+331 DAIKLGKLLQSGSR

-371 SERNALIAD
+371 SERNELIAD
-380 YNQSVFNVVRDVAQ
+380 YNQNVFNVVRDVAQ
-394 AGARVQGVE
+394 AGAKVQGVE
-403 NQLRLQEDNLRA
+403 NQLRLQQENLRA
-415 SEAQLRNAHARLAQG
+415 SVAQLRNANARLKQG

-436 ELNAEMTVR
+436 QLNAEMTVR

-458 QNAEI
+458 QDAEI
-463 NLTVALGGGYRGS
+463 SLTVALGGGYRGS
-476 SDVTASASG
+476 SDFAT
-485 IDSTSGTD
+485 TTT
-493 SKQ
+493 KQ

>member
-1 MRTTMKLSLTAL
+1 MYTPMKLSLSVL
-13 ALQLALAG
+13 ALSLSLAG
-21 CASIAPDTNVLPQQ
+21 CASIPPDTQQLPQQ
-35 DLAKVQLAA
+35 ELAKVQLAA

-50 EGWPAARWWRQFQD
+50 EGWPAAQWWRQFQD
-64 AQLDQLI
+64 DQLDQLI
-71 EGALAASPSLDVAN
+71 EQALSASPSLDAAN
-85 ARIGTALAA
+85 ARIGSALSA
-94 FDAQHAQ
+94 FDAQHAG
-101 RGPSVDLGAD
+101 RGPRLDLD
-111 AGRQRYSANGLMPAP
+111 ANASRQRYSGNGLMPAP

-162 NARRAEYAMAQQ
+162 NARRAEYAMAEQ
-174 MLAAEIAKHYFS
+174 MLAAEIARHYFS
-186 MQSGWARMD
+186 MQNGWARMD
-195 NLHALVD
+195 NLHALVQ
-202 LQRQLVADKEKR
+202 LQQQLVVDKEKR

-241 LETQVVTEREALRAL
+241 LETQIVTEREALRAL
-256 LGTSLGA
+256 LGA
-263 DGTDLASLQPAQ
+263 DASALASLQPKEAQ
-275 AQALPHALPGKLG
+275 TLPHALPGKLG

-298 QAARWRVQAS
+298 QAARWRVQAAMS
-308 LSNIEAA
+308 HIEAA

-331 DAIKLGKLLESGSR
+331 DAIKLGKLLQSGSR

-364 AQLGGAR
+364 AQLAGAR
-371 SERNALIAD
+371 SERNELIAD
-380 YNQSVFNVVRDVAQ
+380 YNQNVFNVVRDVAQ

-403 NQLRLQEDNLRA
+403 NQLRLQQENLRA
-415 SEAQLRNAHARLAQG
+415 SEAQLRNANARLKQG

-436 ELNAEMTVR
+436 QINAEMTMR

-458 QNAEI
+458 QDAEI

-476 SDVTASASG
+476 SDFAATASTNTA
-485 IDSTSGTD
+485 
-493 SKQ
+493 KQ

>member
-1 MRTTMKLSLTAL
+1 MRTNMKLSLTVL
-13 ALQLALAG
+13 ALSLALAG
-21 CASIAPDTNVLPQQ
+21 CASIPPDTQQLPQQ
-35 DLAKVQLAA
+35 DLATVQLAT
-44 DIHLAS
+44 DLHLAS
-50 EGWPAARWWRQFQD
+50 EGWPAARWWHQFQD
-64 AQLDQLI
+64 DQLSQLI
-71 EGALAASPSLDVAN
+71 DTALSASPSLDVAN
-85 ARIGTALAA
+85 ARIGSALSA

-101 RGPSVDLGAD
+101 RGPRVDLD
-111 AGRQRYSANGLMPAP
+111 ANASRQRYSGNGLMPPP
-126 IGGNYYNEVTVGVQ
+126 IGGNVYNEVTVGVQ
-140 AHYDLDWWGKHK
+140 AHYDLDWWGRHK

-162 NARRAEYAMAQQ
+162 NARRAEYAMAEQ
-174 MLAAEIAKHYFS
+174 MLAAEIARHYFS
-186 MQSGWARMD
+186 MQNGWARMD
-195 NLHALVD
+195 NLQALVE
-202 LQRQLVADKEKR
+202 LQRQLVLDKEKR

-256 LGTSLGA
+256 LGA
-263 DGTDLASLQPAQ
+263 DASALASLRPAQ

-315 QASFYPDID
+315 QAAFYPDID

-331 DAIKLGKLLESGSR
+331 DAIKLGKLLQSGSR

-380 YNQSVFNVVRDVAQ
+380 YNQNVFNVVRDVAQ

-403 NQLRLQEDNLRA
+403 NQLRLQQENLRA
-415 SEAQLRNAHARLAQG
+415 SEAQLRNAHARMQQG
-430 LADRAT
+430 LADRASQ
-436 ELNAEMTVR
+436 LNAEMTVR

-463 NLTVALGGGYRGS
+463 NLNVALGGGYRGS
-476 SDVTASASG
+476 SDFTASA
-485 IDSTSGTD
+485 
-493 SKQ
+493 QQ

>member
-1 MRTTMKLSLTAL
+1 MLKENNMKTSLTTLVL
-13 ALQLALAG
+13 ALALAG
-21 CASIAPDTNVLPQQ
+21 CASIPPDTQPLPQQ
-35 DLAKVQLAA
+35 DLATVQLAA

-50 EGWPAARWWRQFQD
+50 EGWPAAQWWRQFQD
-64 AQLDQLI
+64 SQLDQLI
-71 EGALAASPSLDVAN
+71 DKALSGSPNLDVAN
-85 ARIGTALAA
+85 ARIGSALSA
-94 FDAQHAQ
+94 FDARHAD
-101 RGPSVDLGAD
+101 RGPRVDLD
-111 AGRQRYSANGLMPAP
+111 ANANRQRYSGNGLLPAP

-140 AHYDLDWWGKHK
+140 AHYDLDWWGRHK

-162 NARRAEYAMAQQ
+162 NARRAEYAMAEQ
-174 MLAAEIAKHYFS
+174 MLAAEVARHYFS

-195 NLHALVD
+195 NLRALVA
-202 LQRQLVADKEKR
+202 LQQQLVLDKEKR
-214 IANGLGVS
+214 IANSLGVS

-241 LETQVVTEREALRAL
+241 LETQIVTEREALRAL
-256 LGTSLGA
+256 LGA
-263 DGTDLASLQPAQ
+263 DASALASLQPRP

-308 LSNIEAA
+308 MSRIEAA
-315 QASFYPDID
+315 QAAFYPDID

-364 AQLGGAR
+364 AQLAGAR
-371 SERNALIAD
+371 SERNELIAD
-380 YNQSVFNVVRDVAQ
+380 YNQNVFNVVRDVAQ
-394 AGARVQGVE
+394 AGAKVQGVE

-415 SEAQLRNAHARLAQG
+415 SEAQLRNANARLKQG

-436 ELNAEMTVR
+436 QLNAEMTMR
-445 GQVDLGM
+445 GQEDLGM

-463 NLTVALGGGYRGS
+463 NLNVALGGGYRGS
-476 SDVTASASG
+476 SDFANTAS
-485 IDSTSGTD
+485 TT
-493 SKQ
+493 KQ

>member
-1 MRTTMKLSLTAL
+1 MRSNMKLSLTVL
-13 ALQLALAG
+13 ALSLALAG
-21 CASIAPDTNVLPQQ
+21 CASVPPDTPQLPQQ
-35 DLAKVQLAA
+35 DLATVQLAA
-44 DIHLAS
+44 DLHLAS

-64 AQLDQLI
+64 DQLSQLI
-71 EGALAASPSLDVAN
+71 DTALSASPSLDVAN
-85 ARIGTALAA
+85 ARIGSALSA

-101 RGPSVDLGAD
+101 RGPRVDLD
-111 AGRQRYSANGLMPAP
+111 ANASRQRYSGNGLMPAP
-126 IGGNYYNEVTVGVQ
+126 IGGNVYNEITVGVQ

-162 NARRAEYAMAQQ
+162 NARRAEYAMAEQ
-174 MLAAEIAKHYFS
+174 MLAAEIARHYFG
-186 MQSGWARMD
+186 MQNGWARMD
-195 NLHALVD
+195 NLQALVE
-202 LQRQLVADKEKR
+202 LQRQLVLDKEKR

-256 LGTSLGA
+256 LGADASALTSLR
-263 DGTDLASLQPAQ
+263 PAQ

-315 QASFYPDID
+315 QAAFYPDID

-380 YNQSVFNVVRDVAQ
+380 YNQNVFNVVRDVAQ

-403 NQLRLQEDNLRA
+403 NQLRLQQENLRA
-415 SEAQLRNAHARLAQG
+415 SEAQLRNAHARMQQG
-430 LADRAT
+430 LADRASQ
-436 ELNAEMTVR
+436 LNAEMTVR

-463 NLTVALGGGYRGS
+463 NLNVALGGGYRGS
-476 SDVTASASG
+476 SDFTAGA
-485 IDSTSGTD
+485 
-493 SKQ
+493 QQ

>member
-1 MRTTMKLSLTAL
+1 MKLSLTVL
-13 ALQLALAG
+13 ALSLALAG
-21 CASIAPDTNVLPQQ
+21 CASIPPDTQQLPQQ

-44 DIHLAS
+44 DLHLAS
-50 EGWPAARWWRQFQD
+50 EGWPAARWWHQFQD
-64 AQLDQLI
+64 DQLSQLI
-71 EGALAASPSLDVAN
+71 DTALSASPSLDVAN
-85 ARIGTALAA
+85 ARIGSALSA

-101 RGPSVDLGAD
+101 RGPRVDLD
-111 AGRQRYSANGLMPAP
+111 ANANRQRYSGNGLMPAP
-126 IGGNYYNEVTVGVQ
+126 IGGNVYNEVTVGVQ
-140 AHYDLDWWGKHK
+140 AHYDLDWWGRHK

-162 NARRAEYAMAQQ
+162 NARRAEYAMAEQ
-174 MLAAEIAKHYFS
+174 MLAAEIARHYFS
-186 MQSGWARMD
+186 MQNGWARMD
-195 NLHALVD
+195 NLQALVE
-202 LQRQLVADKEKR
+202 LQRQLVLDKEKR

-256 LGTSLGA
+256 LGADASALTSLR
-263 DGTDLASLQPAQ
+263 PAQ

-315 QASFYPDID
+315 QAAFYPDID

-331 DAIKLGKLLESGSR
+331 DAIKLGKLLQSGSR

-380 YNQSVFNVVRDVAQ
+380 YNQNVFNVVRDVAQ

-403 NQLRLQEDNLRA
+403 NQLRLQQENLRA
-415 SEAQLRNAHARLAQG
+415 SEAQLRNAHARMQQG
-430 LADRAT
+430 LADRASQ
-436 ELNAEMTVR
+436 LNAEMTVR

-463 NLTVALGGGYRGS
+463 NLNVALGGGYRGS
-476 SDVTASASG
+476 SDFTASA
-485 IDSTSGTD
+485 
-493 SKQ
+493 QQ

>member
-1 MRTTMKLSLTAL
+1 MKLSLSVL
-13 ALQLALAG
+13 ALSLALAG
-21 CASIAPDTNVLPQQ
+21 CASIPPDTQQLPQQ
-35 DLAKVQLAA
+35 DLATIQLAA

-50 EGWPAARWWRQFQD
+50 EGWPAALWWRQFQD

-71 EGALAASPSLDVAN
+71 ESALSSSPNLDVAN
-85 ARIGTALAA
+85 ARIGSALSA

-101 RGPSVDLGAD
+101 RGPRVDLGAN
-111 AGRQRYSANGLMPAP
+111 ASRQRYSGNGLMPAP

-162 NARRAEYAMAQQ
+162 NARRAEYAMAEQ
-174 MLAAEIAKHYFS
+174 MLAAEIARHYFS
-186 MQSGWARMD
+186 MQNGWARMD
-195 NLHALVD
+195 NLHALVK
-202 LQRQLVADKEKR
+202 LQQQLVVDKEKR

-256 LGTSLGA
+256 LGA
-263 DGTDLASLQPAQ
+263 DASALAGLQPRQ

-298 QAARWRVQAS
+298 QAARWRVQAAMS
-308 LSNIEAA
+308 TIEAA

-331 DAIKLGKLLESGSR
+331 DAIKLGKLLQSGSR

-364 AQLGGAR
+364 AQLAGAR
-371 SERNALIAD
+371 SERNELIAD
-380 YNQSVFNVVRDVAQ
+380 YNQNVFNVVRDVAQ
-394 AGARVQGVE
+394 ASARVQGVE
-403 NQLRLQEDNLRA
+403 NQLRLQQENLRA
-415 SEAQLRNAHARLAQG
+415 SEAQLRNANARLKQG

-436 ELNAEMTVR
+436 QLNAEMTVR

-458 QNAEI
+458 QDAEI

-476 SDVTASASG
+476 SDFAAGADTVT
-485 IDSTSGTD
+485 T
-493 SKQ
+493 KQ

>member
-1 MRTTMKLSLTAL
+1 MHTSMKLSLSVL
-13 ALQLALAG
+13 ALSVSLALAG
-21 CASIAPDTNVLPQQ
+21 CASIPPDTQQLPQQ
-35 DLAKVQLAA
+35 DLATVQLAA

-50 EGWPAARWWRQFQD
+50 EGWPAAQWWRQLQD
-64 AQLDQLI
+64 EQLNQLI
-71 EGALAASPSLDVAN
+71 EQALSASPNLDVAN
-85 ARIGTALAA
+85 ARIGSALSA

-101 RGPSVDLGAD
+101 RGPRVDLGAD
-111 AGRQRYSANGLMPAP
+111 ANRQRYSGNGLMPAP

-162 NARRAEYAMAQQ
+162 NARRAEYAMAEQ

-195 NLHALVD
+195 NLHALVQ
-202 LQRQLVADKEKR
+202 LQQQLVLDKEKR

-236 QQIAL
+236 QQIAV
-241 LETQVVTEREALRAL
+241 LETQIVTEREALRAL
-256 LGTSLGA
+256 LGA
-263 DGTDLASLQPAQ
+263 DASALASLQPKQ
-275 AQALPHALPGKLG
+275 AQPLPHALPGKLG

-298 QAARWRVQAS
+298 QAARWRVQAAMS
-308 LSNIEAA
+308 KIEAA

-331 DAIKLGKLLESGSR
+331 DAVKLGELLQSGSR

-371 SERNALIAD
+371 SERNELIAD
-380 YNQSVFNVVRDVAQ
+380 YNQNVFNVVRDVAQ

-403 NQLRLQEDNLRA
+403 NQLRLQQENLRA
-415 SEAQLRNAHARLAQG
+415 SEAQLRNANARLKQG

-436 ELNAEMTVR
+436 QLNAEMTVR
-445 GQVDLGM
+445 GQLDLGM

-458 QNAEI
+458 QDAEI
-463 NLTVALGGGYRGS
+463 KLTVALGGGYRGS
-476 SDVTASASG
+476 SDFAA
-485 IDSTSGTD
+485 STS
-493 SKQ
+493 KQ

>member
-1 MRTTMKLSLTAL
+1 MKLSLRIL
-13 ALQLALAG
+13 ALSLSLAG
-21 CASIAPDTNVLPQQ
+21 CASMAPDTQQLPQQ
-35 DLAKVQLAA
+35 DLATVQLAA

-50 EGWPAARWWRQFQD
+50 EGWPAAQWWRQFQD
-64 AQLDQLI
+64 DQLDQLI
-71 EGALAASPSLDVAN
+71 EQALAASPNLAVAN
-85 ARIGTALAA
+85 ARIGSALSA
-94 FDAQHAQ
+94 FDAQHAE
-101 RGPSVDLGAD
+101 RGPRVDLGAN
-111 AGRQRYSANGLMPAP
+111 ANRQRYSGNGLMPAP
-126 IGGNYYNEVTVGVQ
+126 IGGNYYNEITVGVQ

-162 NARRAEYAMAQQ
+162 NARRAEYAMAEQ
-174 MLAAEIAKHYFS
+174 MLAAEIARHYFS
-186 MQSGWARMD
+186 MQNGWARMD
-195 NLHALVD
+195 NLHALVQ
-202 LQRQLVADKEKR
+202 LQQLLVLDKEKR

-256 LGTSLGA
+256 VGGDSSA
-263 DGTDLASLQPAQ
+263 LASLQPKQ
-275 AQALPHALPGKLG
+275 AQPLPHALPGKLG

-298 QAARWRVQAS
+298 QAARWRVQAAMS
-308 LSNIEAA
+308 KIEAA

-331 DAIKLGKLLESGSR
+331 DAIRLGQLLQSGSR

-364 AQLGGAR
+364 AQLAGAR
-371 SERNALIAD
+371 SERNELIAD
-380 YNQSVFNVVRDVAQ
+380 YNQNVFHVVRDVAQ

-403 NQLRLQEDNLRA
+403 NQLRLQQENLRA
-415 SEAQLRNAHARLAQG
+415 SEAQLRNANARLKQG

-436 ELNAEMTVR
+436 QLNAEMTVR

-458 QNAEI
+458 QDAEI
-463 NLTVALGGGYRGS
+463 GLTVALGGGYRGS
-476 SDVTASASG
+476 SDFAAT
-485 IDSTSGTD
+485 TT
-493 SKQ
+493 KQ

>member
-1 MRTTMKLSLTAL
+1 MKLSLTIL
-13 ALQLALAG
+13 AVSLALAG
-21 CASIAPDTNVLPQQ
+21 CASIPPDTQVLPQQ

-71 EGALAASPSLDVAN
+71 ESALAASPSLDVAN

-111 AGRQRYSANGLMPAP
+111 ASRQRYSANGLMPAP

-195 NLHALVD
+195 NLHALVN
-202 LQRQLVADKEKR
+202 LQRQLVVDKEKR

-263 DGTDLASLQPAQ
+263 DGTALASLRPHQ

>member
-1 MRTTMKLSLTAL
+1 MKLSLGVL
-13 ALQLALAG
+13 ALSVSLALAG
-21 CASIAPDTNVLPQQ
+21 CASIPPDAQRLPQQ
-35 DLAKVQLAA
+35 DLATVQLAA

-50 EGWPAARWWRQFQD
+50 EGWPAAQWWRQFRD
-64 AQLDQLI
+64 PQLDQLV
-71 EGALAASPSLDVAN
+71 EQALAASPGLDVAH
-85 ARIGTALAA
+85 ARIGSALSA
-94 FDAQHAQ
+94 FDARHAE
-101 RGPSVDLGAD
+101 RGPRVDVNA
-111 AGRQRYSANGLMPAP
+111 AANRQRYSGNGLMPAP
-126 IGGNYYNEVTVGVQ
+126 IGGNYYNEATVGVQ
-140 AHYDLDWWGKHK
+140 AHYDLDWWGRHK
-152 AQIAASLGEV
+152 AQIAAALGEV
-162 NARRAEYAMAQQ
+162 NARRAEYAMAEQ

-186 MQSGWARMD
+186 MQNGWARMD
-195 NLHALVD
+195 NLHALVA
-202 LQRQLVADKEKR
+202 LQQQLVADKEKR
-214 IANGLGVS
+214 IANGLAVS

-236 QQIAL
+236 QQIAM
-241 LETQVVTEREALRAL
+241 LETQIVMEREALRAL
-256 LGTSLGA
+256 LGA
-263 DGTDLASLQPAQ
+263 DGTALASLQPKE

-308 LSNIEAA
+308 LSGIEAA
-315 QASFYPDID
+315 EAAFYPDID

-364 AQLGGAR
+364 AQLAGAR
-371 SERNALIAD
+371 SERNELIAD
-380 YNQSVFNVVRDVAQ
+380 YNQNVYNVVRDVAQ

-403 NQLRLQEDNLRA
+403 NQLRLQQENLRA
-415 SEAQLRNAHARLAQG
+415 SEAQLRNANARLKQG

-436 ELNAEMTVR
+436 QLSAEMTVR

-463 NLTVALGGGYRGS
+463 GLTVALGGGYRGS
-476 SDVTASASG
+476 SDFSANATA
-485 IDSTSGTD
+485 
-493 SKQ
+493 QQ

>member
-1 MRTTMKLSLTAL
+1 MPTPMKLSLSLSVL
-13 ALQLALAG
+13 ALSVSLALAG
-21 CASIAPDTNVLPQQ
+21 CASIPPDTQQLPQQ

-50 EGWPAARWWRQFQD
+50 EGWPAAQWWRQFQD
-64 AQLDQLI
+64 EQLNQLI
-71 EGALAASPSLDVAN
+71 ENALSASPSLEVAN
-85 ARIGTALAA
+85 ARIGSALSA

-101 RGPSVDLGAD
+101 RGPSID
-111 AGRQRYSANGLMPAP
+111 ASANANRQRYSGNGLMPAP
-126 IGGNYYNEVTVGVQ
+126 IGGNYYNEITVGVQ

-162 NARRAEYAMAQQ
+162 NARRAEYAMAEQ
-174 MLAAEIAKHYFS
+174 MLAAEIARHYFS
-186 MQSGWARMD
+186 MQNGWARMD
-195 NLHALVD
+195 NLHALVQ
-202 LQRQLVADKEKR
+202 LQQQLVVDKEKR

-222 DDHLSAQTRLSLLQ
+222 DDHVSAQTRLSLLQ

-241 LETQVVTEREALRAL
+241 LETQIVTEREALRAL
-256 LGTSLGA
+256 LGA
-263 DGTDLASLQPAQ
+263 DRTALTSLQPKQ

-298 QAARWRVQAS
+298 QAARWRVQAAMS
-308 LSNIEAA
+308 KIEAA

-331 DAIKLGKLLESGSR
+331 DAIKLGKLLQSGSR

-371 SERNALIAD
+371 SERKELIAD
-380 YNQSVFNVVRDVAQ
+380 YNQNVFNVVRDVAQ
-394 AGARVQGVE
+394 AGAKVQGVE
-403 NQLRLQEDNLRA
+403 NQLRLQQENLRA
-415 SEAQLRNAHARLAQG
+415 SVAQLRNANARLKQG

-436 ELNAEMTVR
+436 QLNAEMTVR

-458 QNAEI
+458 QDAEI
-463 NLTVALGGGYRGS
+463 SLTVALGGGYRGS
-476 SDVTASASG
+476 SDFAT
-485 IDSTSGTD
+485 TTT
-493 SKQ
+493 KQ